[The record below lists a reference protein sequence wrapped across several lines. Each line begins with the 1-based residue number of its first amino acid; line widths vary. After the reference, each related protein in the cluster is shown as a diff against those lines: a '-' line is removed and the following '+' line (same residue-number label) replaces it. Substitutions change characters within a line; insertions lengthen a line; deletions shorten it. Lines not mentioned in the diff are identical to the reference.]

1 MQVTKLS
8 GFLLATDVTR
18 YGYPKDLVSGNTQ
31 QQHKNQGL
39 CTHPKKL
46 GQPCR
51 SRHSA
56 CCRSASTASTG
67 LPCGAG
73 APTLTR
79 SYHLP

>member
-39 CTHPKKL
+39 CTQRSSVSLVDLAILHVAAAPQ
-46 GQPCR
+46 QPAQDCPVQ
-51 SRHSA
+51 
-56 CCRSASTASTG
+56 
-67 LPCGAG
+67 LQP
-73 APTLTR
+73 P
-79 SYHLP
+79 P